1 MHRAAGV
8 GSNTVFSQLWPHT
21 WNPNPLSLE
30 FNNGAEPPSQSA
42 AWSVWLEAC
51 LVMQVLS

>member
-1 MHRAAGV
+1 M

-30 FNNGAEPPSQSA
+30 FNNGAEPSSQSA
-42 AWSVWLEAC
+42 AWSVQLEAC
-51 LVMQVLS
+51 LMMQVLS